1 MGEENYRE
9 ADRASGTGPGND
21 GAPGEINAKK
31 AAEMLGLGWNLG
43 NSYDCHGTWFDNV
56 RMETAWGNPIVTRDL
71 IHFVAQT
78 GFSTV
83 RVPVTWYMHMDENG
97 VIAEDWIKR
106 VRRTVRMIL
115 AEGMC
120 CILDCKHDCGAMVS
134 YGGGWIQATR
144 ENFTK
149 NRERVQ
155 RMITQIASCFAEEPQ
170 TLLFEGLSEC
180 MNAECEQFMPS
191 QEETEVVND
200 WNQLF
205 VDTVRG
211 TGGNNAVRNLIVT
224 PYASGATP
232 YLLSGFR
239 VPKDTAEKRLLL
251 GVHLYVPLGF
261 TSRAATWARQ
271 TDEFDC
277 LCEEELE
284 RAFDDIVSGAEPFGL
299 PVVITEFGAM
309 DRSNTPERARYCGCV
324 VDFAHSRGIPCMYW
338 DDGKGYEVI
347 RRAEREVRFP
357 GIVAAMMTAERLTP
371 SGLF

>member
-9 ADRASGTGPGND
+9 ADRASGTGLGND

-97 VIAEDWIKR
+97 VIAEDWLKR

-155 RMITQIASCFAEEPQ
+155 RMITQIASCFAEEPRPC
-170 TLLFEGLSEC
+170 GRV
-180 MNAECEQFMPS
+180 
-191 QEETEVVND
+191 EE
-200 WNQLF
+200 
-205 VDTVRG
+205 
-211 TGGNNAVRNLIVT
+211 
-224 PYASGATP
+224 
-232 YLLSGFR
+232 
-239 VPKDTAEKRLLL
+239 
-251 GVHLYVPLGF
+251 
-261 TSRAATWARQ
+261 
-271 TDEFDC
+271 
-277 LCEEELE
+277 
-284 RAFDDIVSGAEPFGL
+284 
-299 PVVITEFGAM
+299 
-309 DRSNTPERARYCGCV
+309 
-324 VDFAHSRGIPCMYW
+324 
-338 DDGKGYEVI
+338 
-347 RRAEREVRFP
+347 
-357 GIVAAMMTAERLTP
+357 
-371 SGLF
+371 